1 LNRSMHMPSW
11 APACTTLHQ
20 GPACRVCEMK
30 SWAGRR
36 QEGKTA
42 GCADMQQLSCPAQQ
56 LTAANSPRE
65 TALHPLS
72 TQRARVHYI
81 HTNMHIPIQVA
92 SMVHCPLPTTY
103 YAMRHSPPTCKTA
116 HPSVRR
122 PPWPPR
128 PRDEAAPR
136 LQRHHTLRLRS
147 RAKAP
152 V

>member
-1 LNRSMHMPSW
+1 MHMPSW
-11 APACTTLHQ
+11 ALACTTLRY
-20 GPACRVCEMK
+20 GPACRVCKMK
-30 SWAGRR
+30 SWARRR

-42 GCADMQQLSCPAQQ
+42 GRADMQQLSCPAQQ

-72 TQRARVHYI
+72 TQRARVHCI

-92 SMVHCPLPTTY
+92 SMVHYTLPTTY
-103 YAMRHSPPTCKTA
+103 YAMRHSSPHVQDSPPL
-116 HPSVRR
+116 R
-122 PPWPPR
+122 PPSAMPAT

-136 LQRHHTLRLRS
+136 LQRHHTLPLRS